1 MRKRRLVWAVTI
13 SVLYCGAAAAA
24 DDDVDARIAGA
35 AMTQG
40 GAAAFLE
47 TLTDTVGGRVTGSP
61 ESLKGSQLVLD
72 ALKRAGY
79 SDAHFEEAPLES
91 RWTRGPA
98 AGRIVAPVSR
108 AITVGSYGW
117 VPGTGGEVTA
127 TLLDMGSPK
136 SLDAALPPSVRGAAV
151 LVDPQNVGVDP
162 SFVMRSRLARRLADA
177 GAAAMLIPSDKPGR
191 MVYTSAFGFYPR
203 GPLPVVSVAAE
214 DSALL
219 RRLLAQ
225 GPVRIA
231 LDVRNSFDASPSR
244 ERNVVADL
252 PGSDLENEVV
262 LLGAHLDSWDPAQG
276 ADDDGSGVAALVDA
290 ARILKSLGVAPRRTI
305 RFAFFFGEEEACLG
319 SRAYVAQHAAEL
331 DRLRAVLVMD
341 SGAGAPLG
349 VELQGRDDAEA
360 GVRRLLPRVA
370 PLGASGIKHEASFD
384 RDHAPFLVAG
394 VPALTLWVAEG
405 DYDVRHHTVQD
416 TLEHVDRASL
426 ARDTAI
432 MAILA
437 RALADSDPVARRL
450 SPAEA
455 AELMRKIGVEGTKK
469 MVYLEQ

>member
-1 MRKRRLVWAVTI
+1 MQLGRSAWI
-13 SVLYCGAAAAA
+13 PAALFLASASIPA
-24 DDDVDARIAGA
+24 EDVDARIAGA

-61 ESLKGSQLVLD
+61 ENLKGSALILD

-79 SDAHFEEAPLES
+79 ANAHFEEAPLEA

-98 AGRIVAPVSR
+98 AGRVVAPISR
-108 AITVGSYGW
+108 SIAVGSYGW
-117 VPGTGGEVTA
+117 VPGTPGEVTA
-127 TLLDMGSPK
+127 TLLDMGAPK
-136 SLDAALPPSVRGAAV
+136 SIDAALPQSVKGAAV

-177 GAAAMLIPSDKPGR
+177 GAVAMLIPSDKPGR

-219 RRLLAQ
+219 RRLLAN

-231 LDVRNSFDASPSR
+231 LDVRNSFDASPYR

-290 ARILKSLGVAPRRTI
+290 ARILRSLGVQPRRTI

-341 SGAGAPLG
+341 SGAGTPLG
-349 VELQGRDDAEA
+349 VELQGRDDAEV

-370 PLGASGIKHEASFD
+370 SLGASGIKHEASFD

-416 TLEHVDRASL
+416 TFEHVDKANL

-437 RALADSDPVARRL
+437 RALADSEPVARRL
-450 SPAEA
+450 SSAEA
-455 AELMRKIGVEGTKK
+455 EELMRKIGVEGTKK
-469 MVYLEQ
+469 MVYVEK